1 MLNHSQIWLLD
12 LHAIYN
18 FISILLTQSKTFN
31 IKTIWFSSFSAISF
45 NFRIQNQAP
54 FLNNVEKKNEV
65 SDACQNISLKQIL
78 FFQ

>member
-12 LHAIYN
+12 LHSIYN

-31 IKTIWFSSFSAISF
+31 IKTFSAISF

-54 FLNNVEKKNEV
+54 FLNNVKKKNEV